1 MHTSHDPFSDIE
13 GYFDITDIS
22 SEPQDNYG
30 TPQQLDPLELAY
42 KLAEDTGVNIF
53 LTGKAGT
60 GKTTFLRRLR
70 DKTSKRMVVLAPTGV
85 AAINAGGAT
94 IHSFFQLP
102 FTPYIPGTTQ
112 HREGLK
118 FSFARNKRRLIR
130 TLDLLVVDE
139 ISMVRPDVLD
149 AADAVLRRYRDK
161 DKPFGGIQLL
171 LIGDLR
177 QLAPVIT
184 AQEWSLLSP
193 HYNSPYFF
201 ESRALKQTG
210 FITVE
215 LEKVFRQQDNQFIEI
230 LNQIRDNRLE
240 PATLAKLNQRA
251 TIKPDDS
258 TGIIRLTTHN
268 AVADRVNEANLQKLD
283 TKPFVYEAEVDG
295 EFQKYLYPADE
306 KLTLKVGAQVM
317 FIKNDSS
324 PAKEYYNG
332 LIGTVTHLQ
341 NDAVIVA
348 THEAIPREITACRQI
363 WENVRYSI
371 DDKSAEV
378 QTSVIGTFSQIP
390 LRTAW
395 AITIHKS
402 QGLTFDRAIIDTAA
416 SFAPGQTYVAL
427 SRCRSL
433 DGLFLE
439 SPISPSAIIT
449 DNNISDFINFQKQR
463 IPDAGILRKFQL
475 VYLIALAK
483 KLFDFHLLIMTLN
496 GYNRTVTMELA
507 STFPHFADRT
517 NELATIFSDTV
528 SDVAAK
534 TYRFFD
540 LIAPYLAD
548 PEKRELFNSK
558 ISGGCRYFKEYVDR
572 ITHLLKAN
580 LPEIDNKTIRKKIMK
595 LSEELLEQA
604 ALKSEL
610 LAAFATKE
618 FNPADFMQVK
628 AAILLKFDGGADKAP
643 ARRRREANRT
653 ARADKNYYKPTTE
666 SDKSDIYSPA
676 SQVDSGYH
684 SGLTE
689 DIVNPDIY
697 SSLIRWRRETALE
710 MNTECYKILPNRT
723 LMNISAAMPRTLKE
737 LGSVHGI
744 GPKKLNDFG
753 EDIIAIINTIADE

>member
-1 MHTSHDPFSDIE
+1 MQTSYDPLSDME
-13 GYFDITDIS
+13 EYFGTPDVS
-22 SEPQDNYG
+22 SEPNDSYG
-30 TPQQLDPLELAY
+30 KPQQLDPLELAY

-85 AAINAGGAT
+85 AAINAGGVT

-112 HREGLK
+112 NREGHR

-130 TLDLLVVDE
+130 TLDLIVIDE

-149 AADAVLRRYRDK
+149 AVDSVMRRYRDR
-161 DKPFGGIQLL
+161 DKPFGGVQLL

-177 QLAPVIT
+177 QLAPVVT
-184 AQEWSLLSP
+184 PQEWSLLSP

-201 ESRALKQTG
+201 ESRALKETG

-215 LEKVFRQQDNQFIEI
+215 LEKVFRQQDDNFIKI

-240 PATLAKLNQRA
+240 PATLTALNQRA
-251 TIKPDDS
+251 AIKPDDS

-268 AVADRVNEANLQKLD
+268 AVADRINEANLQQLD
-283 TKPFVYEAEVDG
+283 TTPFVYEAEVDG
-295 EFQKYLYPADE
+295 EFQKYMFPADE
-306 KLTLKVGAQVM
+306 KLTLKLGAQVM
-317 FIKNDSS
+317 FIKNDPS

-348 THEAIPREITACRQI
+348 THEAIPREITARQLI
-363 WENVRYSI
+363 WENVKYSI

-433 DGLFLE
+433 DGLYLD
-439 SPISPSAIIT
+439 SPISPSAVIT
-449 DNNISDFINFQKQR
+449 DNNISNFIKYQR
-463 IPDAGILRKFQL
+463 QRVPDAGILHKFQL
-475 VYLIALAK
+475 AYLIALAK
-483 KLFDFHLLIMTLN
+483 NLFDFNQLVIALN
-496 GYNRTVTMELA
+496 GYNRTVNVELA
-507 STFPHFADRT
+507 STFPRFAART
-517 NELATIFSDTV
+517 NELANLFSNTV

-534 TYRFFD
+534 TYKFFD

-548 PEKRELFNSK
+548 PKKRELFNAK
-558 ISGGCRYFKEYVDR
+558 INGGCKYFKEYVDR
-572 ITHLLKAN
+572 IIHLLKAD
-580 LPEIDNKTIRKKIMK
+580 LPEIDNKATRKKIMK
-595 LSEELLEQA
+595 QAEEMLEQA
-604 ALKSEL
+604 TMKSEL
-610 LAAFATKE
+610 LAAFAHKE

-628 AAILLKFDGGADKAP
+628 AAILLKFDFGDAGATTKRKATTWTERFDKAYNHTP
-643 ARRRREANRT
+643 
-653 ARADKNYYKPTTE
+653 E
-666 SDKSDIYSPA
+666 SQKSQDNSLASPDDGA
-676 SQVDSGYH
+676 IPFHGM
-684 SGLTE
+684 TE
-689 DIVNPDIY
+689 DIANPRIY
-697 SSLIRWRRETALE
+697 SLLTKWRKETARQL
-710 MNTECYKILPNRT
+710 NTECYKILPNRT
-723 LMNISAAMPRTLKE
+723 LMNISAALPRNLKE
-737 LGSVHGI
+737 LGAVSGI
-744 GPKKLNDFG
+744 GPKKLADYG
-753 EDIIAIINTIADE
+753 EEIITLINTIENE